1 MSKPTRKTGPRD
13 PERTMSLILGAAR
26 GAFARHGLDGA
37 RVDQIAA
44 LAGVNKRMIY
54 YYFTDKEGLFL
65 ATLEELYKE
74 ISEAARDIVLV
85 KDPQEAL
92 AGYVATTFRYYL
104 AHPETVAILNNENLY
119 EARHLK
125 HSKVVPEL
133 KARFVDKLDDVLQ
146 RGMAQGV
153 FRPGLDT
160 VTVYI
165 TILALVYLYVGNNA
179 TLSVYFG
186 RDLASEEARNAW
198 LKHIQTS
205 VREIVAP
212 KPA

>member
-1 MSKPTRKTGPRD
+1 MT
-13 PERTMSLILGAAR
+13 LILAAAR
-26 GAFARHGLDGA
+26 DAFARHGLDGA
-37 RVDQIAA
+37 RIDAIAA
-44 LAGVNKRMIY
+44 AAGVNKRMIY

-65 ATLEELYKE
+65 ATLEGLYRE
-74 ISEAARDIVLV
+74 ISEAAADIVLV
-85 KDPQEAL
+85 QDPQKAL
-92 AGYVATTFRYYL
+92 SEYVATTFNYYL
-104 AHPETVAILNNENLY
+104 SHPQTVAILNNENLY

-146 RGMAQGV
+146 RGMAQGA

-186 RDLASEEARNAW
+186 RDLASKKARNDW
-198 LKHIQTS
+198 LEHIQSS
-205 VREIVAP
+205 VRAIVAP